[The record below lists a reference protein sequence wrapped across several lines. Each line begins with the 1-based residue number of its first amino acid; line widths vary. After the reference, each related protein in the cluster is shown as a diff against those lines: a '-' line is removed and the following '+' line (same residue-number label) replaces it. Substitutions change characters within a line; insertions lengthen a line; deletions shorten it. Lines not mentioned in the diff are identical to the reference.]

1 MTVMSLRMRLAF
13 ATAVLPA
20 ALSLAA
26 PAAPAV
32 AATARYEAETA
43 TISQG
48 VVEANHLGFSGTG
61 FVNYDNVVGSYV
73 QWTVTASAPGTATLV
88 VGFSNGTTTD
98 RPMDITVNGALV
110 ADDLSFAPTANW
122 DTWQTRTVTAAVVA
136 GTNTVRATAV
146 TANGGPN
153 VDYLDV
159 SVSGAGP
166 DYQAEDAM
174 ISQGV
179 VEANHLGYTGTGFV
193 NYDNV
198 IGSYVQWTVTADQAG
213 PAGLTLRYANGT
225 TANRPMDITVNGAL
239 VADELAFG
247 PTADWDTWQTTTV
260 TATLAAGAN
269 TVRASATTTGGGP
282 NVDRLTVGAAPS
294 GRIVTVS
301 SIAQLQSAA
310 NAALPGDRIELTDGT
325 YTVSSPIQLTRSGTA
340 TAPVTVAAQHT
351 GAATLTGSAGFQL
364 GTVAY
369 VGIEGFRLT
378 HAGGFS
384 IPGSATHI
392 RFTRNLVQISGS
404 ATNWV
409 TVAGNDAE
417 VDHNT
422 FQHKSTEGVFLQI
435 TGAGAADMSQ
445 RAHIHHNY
453 FFDHSFTGSN
463 GGESIRLGY
472 SYRQLASA
480 YATVEY
486 NLFEA
491 ANGDSEAISVKSS
504 DNVIR
509 YNTLR
514 DSRGSIV
521 LRHGNRNRVEGNM
534 LLGGESGIRLYENDH
549 VVVNNVIQGGT
560 GQLIIGSGT
569 MIDDTSG
576 GTEHARA
583 DRALV
588 AFNTIVG
595 SGVLLDVGTG
605 DPYGPDDCTFADNIF
620 QGSGSGGAVN
630 IDEGTNL
637 HWQGNIVWAASGGE
651 MPSGGY
657 RSVNPLLAKD
667 AAGLYR
673 LSSATSPAIDTATGT
688 FSQVTLDVDGQVRS
702 SLKDV
707 GADEYATSGNR
718 RPLTTADVGALA
730 P

>member
-1 MTVMSLRMRLAF
+1 MTPRRVRLAL
-13 ATAVLPA
+13 AAAVLPVVFCLATPA
-20 ALSLAA
+20 AAA
-26 PAAPAV
+26 P
-32 AATARYEAETA
+32 TRYEAETA

-61 FVNYDNVVGSYV
+61 FVNYDNLTGSYV
-73 QWTVTASAPGTATLV
+73 EWTITATTAGTATLTI
-88 VGFSNGTTTD
+88 GFSNGTTVD
-98 RPMDITVNGALV
+98 RPMDITINGALV
-110 ADDLSFAPTANW
+110 ASNLSFAPTANW
-122 DTWQTRTVTAAVVA
+122 DTWQTRTITAAVSA
-136 GTNTVRATAV
+136 GANTVRATAV
-146 TANGGPN
+146 TVNGGPN

-159 SVSGAGP
+159 SVVGAGP
-166 DYQAEDAM
+166 DYQAESAT

-198 IGSYVQWTVTADQAG
+198 IGSYVEWTVAADQAG
-213 PAGLTLRYANGT
+213 PAGLALRYANGT
-225 TANRPMDITVNGAL
+225 TLSRPMDVTVNGVL
-239 VADELAFG
+239 VADDLAFG
-247 PTADWDTWQTTTV
+247 PTADWDTWQTATV
-260 TATLAAGAN
+260 TATLAAGVN
-269 TVRASATTTGGGP
+269 TVRATATTANGGP
-282 NVDRLTVGAAPS
+282 NVDKLTVGPPPP

-310 NAALPGDRIELTDGT
+310 DAAQPGDRIELTDGT

-340 TAPVTVAAQHT
+340 AAPITVAAQHT
-351 GAATLTGSAGFQL
+351 GAATLTGSGGFQL

-369 VGIEGFRLT
+369 VTIEGFRLT
-378 HAGGFS
+378 HSGGFT
-384 IPGSATHI
+384 IPGSATHA

-404 ATNWV
+404 ATNWI
-409 TVAGNDAE
+409 TVAGDDAE

-435 TGAGAADMSQ
+435 TGAGAADMAQ
-445 RAHIHHNY
+445 RTRIHHNY
-453 FFDHSFTGSN
+453 FFDHSFTGAN

-486 NLFEA
+486 NLFEQA
-491 ANGDSEAISVKSS
+491 DGDSEAISVKSS

-514 DSRGSIV
+514 NSRGSIV

-605 DPYGPDDCTFADNIF
+605 DPYGPDNCTFADNVF

-630 IDEGTNL
+630 IDEGSNL
-637 HWQGNIVWAASGGE
+637 HWQGNIVWAATGGE
-651 MPSGGY
+651 MPASGY

-673 LSSATSPAIDTATGT
+673 LSSASSPAIDTATGT
-688 FSQVTLDVDGQVRS
+688 FSQVTLDVDGQLRS
-702 SLKDV
+702 ALKDV

-718 RPLTTADVGALA
+718 HPLTTTEVGPLA